1 MNQEIKRALLIP
13 CGRSEKLCLVT
24 MCTYVHKIH
33 WQAAELNH
41 MLGIHKKTIHTA
53 MRQLII
59 LGVVESA
66 GKDELNSNVY
76 TLNLARL
83 KQLANDYAFNL
94 LPELR
99 VNQAISSIAP

>member
-1 MNQEIKRALLIP
+1 
-13 CGRSEKLCLVT
+13 
-24 MCTYVHKIH
+24 
-33 WQAAELNH
+33 

-53 MRQLII
+53 MRQLMI
-59 LGVVESA
+59 LGVVECA
-66 GKDELNSNVY
+66 GKDDLNSNVY

-99 VNQAISSIAP
+99 VSQVTGSIAP

>member
-1 MNQEIKRALLIP
+1 
-13 CGRSEKLCLVT
+13 
-24 MCTYVHKIH
+24 
-33 WQAAELNH
+33 
-41 MLGIHKKTIHTA
+41 
-53 MRQLII
+53 MRQLMI

-99 VNQAISSIAP
+99 ISLSC

>member
-1 MNQEIKRALLIP
+1 
-13 CGRSEKLCLVT
+13 
-24 MCTYVHKIH
+24 
-33 WQAAELNH
+33 
-41 MLGIHKKTIHTA
+41 
-53 MRQLII
+53 MRQLMI

-99 VNQAISSIAP
+99 VNQVTGSIAP